1 MSCSSVPSIFNSNA
15 IGANQSMSKY
25 TYTRKHKLNGKK
37 LDITNEVV
45 GMMNINEY
53 LLATVPKLTKLIDE
67 IHDAITSGNLTDQDM
82 VYEIKRLFEEFEKQ
96 SA

>member
-1 MSCSSVPSIFNSNA
+1 
-15 IGANQSMSKY
+15 MSKY
-25 TYTRKHKLNGKK
+25 QYIRKHKLNGKK

-53 LLATVPKLTKLIDE
+53 LLATVPKMTKLIDE

>member
-1 MSCSSVPSIFNSNA
+1 
-15 IGANQSMSKY
+15 MSKY

-67 IHDAITSGNLTDQDM
+67 IHDTLTDGSLTDQDR
-82 VYEIKRLFEEFEKQ
+82 VYQLKRLFEEFEKQ
-96 SA
+96 SC

>member
-1 MSCSSVPSIFNSNA
+1 
-15 IGANQSMSKY
+15 MSKY

-37 LDITNEVV
+37 IDITNEVV

-67 IHDAITSGNLTDQDM
+67 IHDTLADEGLTDQDR
-82 VYEIKRLFEEFEKQ
+82 VYQLKHLFEDFETEQ
-96 SA
+96 VL

>member
-1 MSCSSVPSIFNSNA
+1 
-15 IGANQSMSKY
+15 MSKY
-25 TYTRKHKLNGKK
+25 QYIRKHKLNGKK

-53 LLATVPKLTKLIDE
+53 LLAAVPKMTKLIDE
-67 IHDAITSGNLTDQDM
+67 IHDAITSGNLTDQGM

>member
-1 MSCSSVPSIFNSNA
+1 
-15 IGANQSMSKY
+15 MSKY

-37 LDITNEVV
+37 TDITNEVV

-67 IHDAITSGNLTDQDM
+67 IHDALTDESLTDQGM
-82 VYEIKRLFEEFEKQ
+82 VYKIKHLFEEFEKQ
-96 SA
+96 QA